1 MIGDCLLSILV
12 VYLSV
17 EFYYG
22 KVIIEYYFIYNNN
35 WYVLIDESFFKWYI
49 EFTVIFNFLILFVVK
64 IRYKFIVRFV
74 VFCFFGF

>member
-35 WYVLIDESFFKWYI
+35 WYVLIDDSFFKWYI

-64 IRYKFIVRFV
+64 IYYKFIVRFV

>member
-49 EFTVIFNFLILFVVK
+49 EFMVIFNFLILFVVK
-64 IRYKFIVRFV
+64 IYYKFIVRFV

>member
-35 WYVLIDESFFKWYI
+35 WYVLRDELFFKWYI
-49 EFTVIFNFLILFVVK
+49 EFMVIFNFLILFVVK
-64 IRYKFIVRFV
+64 ICYKFIVRFV